1 MALEIERKFL
11 VVSNDF
17 KNEASEHYKIIQ
29 GFLNSD
35 PLRTVRVRLQKD
47 QGLLTVK
54 GKSTED
60 GLVRFEWETE
70 ISIQDAKSLLQLC
83 EKGIIDKT
91 RYQIT
96 YGTHVFEVD
105 VFHGENH
112 GLILAEIELRS
123 VNDIFEKP
131 DWLGKEVT
139 GDVKY
144 YNSNLSKNPYKNWSL
159 KKPR

>member
-17 KNEASEHYKIIQ
+17 KTKDSEHYKIIQ

-35 PLRTVRVRLQKD
+35 PERTVRVRLQKD
-47 QGLLTVK
+47 KGLLTVK
-54 GKSTED
+54 GKSTDD

-70 ISIQDAKSLLQLC
+70 ISMQDAISLLQLC
-83 EKGIIDKT
+83 EKGIIEKT
-91 RYQIT
+91 RYHT
-96 YGTHVFEVD
+96 MHGAHLFEVD
-105 VFHGENH
+105 IFHGENH

-144 YNSNLSKNPYKNWSL
+144 YNSNLSKNPYKNWY
-159 KKPR
+159 